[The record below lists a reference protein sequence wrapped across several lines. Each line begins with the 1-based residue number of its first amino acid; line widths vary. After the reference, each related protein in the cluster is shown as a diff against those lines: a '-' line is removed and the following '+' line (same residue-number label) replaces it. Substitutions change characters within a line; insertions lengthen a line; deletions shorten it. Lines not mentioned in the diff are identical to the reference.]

1 VIIAVPLL
9 RQSFL
14 KGLGSVIDTAIRR
27 GHSVVIL
34 RDVAVASK
42 VGETI
47 YSEQIHEIWPG
58 VEIKD
63 VDLTGAA
70 TPDVSKWDALIGLE
84 MMEPGSLTDLVDS
97 AMAHDVPV
105 YSVSDL
111 YESAVRHPALMARL
125 ACTFYVS
132 QHQFELHRAFRSKGF
147 VRLSQ
152 AGVQPRVEFVGCT
165 YNDQYPL
172 VRREEARQALGIQLG
187 QPVVLFMTLKMG
199 VPEPF
204 RRFAWGEGSRSARTI
219 SALARG
225 ELGVVGKIWSGPHY
239 RDVVQALRE
248 FCDREGAL
256 LIGKSRLKNT
266 DPEWMGGY
274 LDRYTGRD
282 RVEFPYTSMQLLA
295 VSDLCVHFESTTV
308 LETAQVGIRSLSVVV
323 PQDHLMGDLA
333 GFTSLFR
340 SREPGSLFNTAGIVD
355 SIPYA
360 ELPQFL
366 HLATLE
372 SLRPDPAARESYV
385 RSFLGHDDFAAAD
398 RIVDTMERDAL

>member
-14 KGLGSVIDTAIRR
+14 KGLGSVIDTAIKR

-34 RDVAVASK
+34 RDAAVASK

-58 VEIKD
+58 VEIQD

-84 MMEPGSLTDLVDS
+84 MMEPGSLADLVDS

-132 QHQFELHRAFRSKGF
+132 PNQHQMHRAFRSDGF
-147 VRLSQ
+147 SRLSQ
-152 AGVQPRVEFVGCT
+152 AGVEPRVESVGCT
-165 YNDQYPL
+165 YNDQYRF
-172 VRREEARQALGIQLG
+172 VDQNIVRQALGIQPG
-187 QPVVLFMTLKMG
+187 RPVVLFMTLKMG
-199 VPEPF
+199 VPESF
-204 RRFAWGEGSRSARTI
+204 RRFAWGEGPKVTRTI

-225 ELGVVGKIWSGPHY
+225 ELGVARKIWEGPHY
-239 RDVVQALRE
+239 RDLVRSLRD

-266 DPEWMGGY
+266 DPDWMGDY
-274 LDRYTGRD
+274 LDLYTDRD

-295 VSDLCVHFESTTV
+295 ISDLCVHFESTTV
-308 LETAQVGIRSLSVVV
+308 LETAQIGVRSLSVVV
-323 PQDHLMGDLA
+323 PQDHLMGEIA

-340 SREPGSLFNTAGIVD
+340 SREPGSLFNTPGIVD
-355 SIPYA
+355 SIPY
-360 ELPQFL
+360 ERFPTFL
-366 HLATLE
+366 QSATLD
-372 SLRPDPAARESYV
+372 SLRPDLVAQESYV
-385 RSFLGHDDFAAAD
+385 RSFLHFDDFAAAD
-398 RIVDTMERDAL
+398 RILDTVERGAS